1 MSDTMSLLQ
10 RTLVISKKQQMQHLA
25 QKVSRQIFM
34 ADDLGEALNMV
45 GTINPDLVVF
55 DNFST
60 PEHVQTFV
68 TRADNEQPAIPVIVV
83 GDDQDQNAL
92 SDEFRNAGA
101 YDYLG
106 EHDTDQLKKIALAL
120 KGRGLPSAPEDT
132 STPFFVDGFAS
143 SIPIVGTSPATRD
156 ELNMIKLVASSQ
168 CDPVLITGA
177 TGTGKEMAAQAVHAI
192 RHPREKFV
200 ALNCAALTANLL
212 ESELFGHV
220 KGSFT
225 GAEKEKT
232 GLFELAGAG
241 TLFLDEISEMP
252 QDLQAKLLRVLQEK
266 TFRKVGGTKDVTCHA
281 TIVASSNRNLKE
293 EVTAQRFRCD
303 LYYRLNVCPIVIAP
317 LQSPR
322 RRDDIPLLAEY
333 FLKHSSIC
341 PGKQGKIRSL
351 TKLAMEALQKHDWP
365 GNVRE
370 LRNVIDR
377 AIMLETTDKIGMSS
391 IVIDPETCQVPGD
404 SGILAGI
411 TEFSLARAE
420 RELIA
425 GALKET
431 GWQKTQAASLLGITR
446 ATLYAK
452 VKQYNIEKDGG
463 PAIRHREAPAFER
476 APVSV

>member
-1 MSDTMSLLQ
+1 MSLLQ
-10 RTLVISKKQQMQHLA
+10 KTLVVSKKQQMQNLA
-25 QKVSRQIFM
+25 QKVSQQIFM
-34 ADDLGEALNMV
+34 ADDLHEALDMV

-55 DNFST
+55 DEYST
-60 PEHVQTFV
+60 PDHIQTFV
-68 TRADNEQPAIPVIVV
+68 TRPDNEQATIPVIVV
-83 GDDQDQNAL
+83 GADQGQEASPDT
-92 SDEFRNAGA
+92 FRQAGA
-101 YDYLG
+101 YDCLG
-106 EHDTDQLKKIALAL
+106 EHDIEELKKIALTL
-120 KGRGLPSAPEDT
+120 KCDRVPKAPADA
-132 STPFFVDGFAS
+132 STPFFVDSFAAS
-143 SIPIVGTSPATRD
+143 VPIVGTSVATRD
-156 ELNMIKLVASSQ
+156 ELNMIKLVASSR
-168 CDPVLITGA
+168 CNPVLIIGA

-241 TLFLDEISEMP
+241 TIFLDEISEMP

-266 TFRKVGGTKDVTCHA
+266 TFRKVGGTKDVKCQA

-293 EVTAQRFRCD
+293 EVTGKRFRRD

-317 LQSPR
+317 LQSAR

-333 FLKHSSIC
+333 FLHHSSIC
-341 PGKQGKIRSL
+341 PPKQGKIRSL
-351 TKLAMEALQKHDWP
+351 TKLALEALQKHDWP

-377 AIMLETTDKIGMSS
+377 AILLETTDKIGMSS
-391 IVIDPETCQVPGD
+391 IVLDPETCPAPGE
-404 SGILAGI
+404 SGVLAGI

-463 PAIRHREAPAFER
+463 PAIRHRVTPVFEPASV
-476 APVSV
+476 PV

>member
-1 MSDTMSLLQ
+1 MSLLQ
-10 RTLVISKKQQMQHLA
+10 KTLVVSKKQQMQALA
-25 QKVSRQIFM
+25 QKVSQQIFT
-34 ADDLGEALNMV
+34 ADDLPEALEMV
-45 GTINPDLVVF
+45 GGISPDLVVF
-55 DNFST
+55 DDFFT
-60 PEHVQTFV
+60 PEHIEAFV
-68 TRADNEQPAIPVIVV
+68 TRTDNAQQSVPVVV
-83 GDDQDQNAL
+83 MGDDSGQSAA
-92 SDEFRNAGA
+92 SDEFRRAGA
-101 YDYLG
+101 HDYLDENDG
-106 EHDTDQLKKIALAL
+106 DELKKIALNL
-120 KGRGLPSAPEDT
+120 KCRAAVDT
-132 STPFFVDGFAS
+132 ASDACDRFFVDQFAA
-143 SIPIVGTSPATRD
+143 SIPIVGNSAATRD

-168 CDPVLITGA
+168 CNPVLITGA
-177 TGTGKEMAAQAVHAI
+177 TGTGKEMAARAVHAI
-192 RHPREKFV
+192 RHPGEKFV

-225 GAEKEKT
+225 GAEREKT

-241 TLFLDEISEMP
+241 TIFLDEISEMP
-252 QDLQAKLLRVLQEK
+252 LDLQAKLLRVLQEK
-266 TFRKVGGTKDVTCHA
+266 TFRKVGGTKDLTCQA
-281 TIVASSNRNLKE
+281 TIVASSNRILKD
-293 EVTAQRFRCD
+293 EVAAERFRRD

-317 LQSPR
+317 LQSSR

-333 FLKHSSIC
+333 FLQHSSIC
-341 PGKQGKIRSL
+341 PDKQGKIRSL
-351 TKLAMEALQKHDWP
+351 TKLALEALRKHDWP

-377 AIMLETTDKIGMSS
+377 AILLETTDKVGLSS
-391 IVIDPETCQVPGD
+391 IVIDPESCEAPGE
-404 SGILAGI
+404 SGVLAGI

-463 PAIRHREAPAFER
+463 PAIRHREAR
-476 APVSV
+476 AIDPTPVTV